1 MRANR
6 PRLAGRIPGT
16 AGGGGGALAAR
27 LAGRAQ
33 AGQPL
38 ASDGRAVGG
47 VWVLTVCCCGVCIL
61 AAVGPVCWR
70 RAQRGRA
77 AAGLLAGVC
86 GSAGVW
92 LICWRRVHTGSGGAD
107 LLAGVCGSEFR
118 RLVCISC

>member
-38 ASDGRAVGG
+38 ASDRRAVGG

-61 AAVGPVCWR
+61 AAVGLICWR

-77 AAGLLAGVC
+77 AAGLLVACAARPGWGWFAGGVC
-86 GSAGVW
+86 ILAAVG
-92 LICWRRVHTGSGGAD
+92 LICWRVCVVRNLGGWFA
-107 LLAGVCGSEFR
+107 
-118 RLVCISC
+118 